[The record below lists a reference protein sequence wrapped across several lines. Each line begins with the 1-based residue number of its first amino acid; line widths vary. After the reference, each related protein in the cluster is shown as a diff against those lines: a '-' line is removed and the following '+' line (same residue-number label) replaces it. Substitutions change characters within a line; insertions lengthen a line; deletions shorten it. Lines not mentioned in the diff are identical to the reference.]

1 MTLATSHNLYRI
13 RPEIWNELLTC
24 QRILLNDQIF
34 NRLQCVEHGYNFPL
48 TYCSRR
54 KPGRGCQE
62 CIYKMEGLADEIGVD
77 YEPMSVYAIS
87 RRFGW
92 RKLLCA
98 RT

>member
-13 RPEIWNELLTC
+13 RPEIWDRLLTC
-24 QRILLNDQIF
+24 QKILLNDQIF

-54 KPGRGCQE
+54 KPERGCQE
-62 CIYKMEGLADEIGVD
+62 CIYKVEGLADEIGTD
-77 YEPMSVYAIS
+77 YEPMSIYAIS

-92 RKLLCA
+92 RELSCEKI
-98 RT
+98 

>member
-1 MTLATSHNLYRI
+1 MTLGTNSNLYRI

-24 QRILLNDQIF
+24 QRILLNDQIY

-54 KPGRGCQE
+54 KPGKGCLE
-62 CIYKMEGLADEIGVD
+62 CIYKLEGLADEIGID
-77 YEPMSVYAIS
+77 YEPVSVYAIS

-92 RKLLCA
+92 RE
-98 RT
+98 

>member
-13 RPEIWNELLTC
+13 RPEIWDKLLTC

-34 NRLQCVEHGYNFPL
+34 NRLQCVEHGYNFPF

-54 KPGRGCQE
+54 KAGRGCQE
-62 CIYKMEGLADEIGVD
+62 CIYKVEGLADEIGID
-77 YEPMSVYAIS
+77 YEPVSVYAIS

-92 RKLLCA
+92 RKRNA
-98 RT
+98 

>member
-1 MTLATSHNLYRI
+1 MTLATQNNLYRI

-24 QRILLNDQIF
+24 QRILLNDQIY

-54 KPGRGCQE
+54 KPGKGCLE
-62 CIYKMEGLADEIGVD
+62 CIYKVEGLADEIGID
-77 YEPMSVYAIS
+77 YEPVSVYAIS

-92 RKLLCA
+92 RE
-98 RT
+98 